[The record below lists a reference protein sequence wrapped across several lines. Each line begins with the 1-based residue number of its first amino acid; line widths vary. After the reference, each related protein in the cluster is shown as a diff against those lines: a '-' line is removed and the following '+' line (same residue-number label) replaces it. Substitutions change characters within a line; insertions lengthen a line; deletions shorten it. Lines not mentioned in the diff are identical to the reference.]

1 MNYLKFLTMFN
12 KGVDKKQNEYADA
25 VSNLMSIDI
34 SLYSRIHSPDYS
46 LISITVPFSDI
57 ETFNI
62 IRPTDRNAV
71 NFKTVFISS
80 FFINEKGYYV
90 DYQSELNKFIKL
102 GIELLEYVGNP
113 MANQE
118 DDIYQNNR
126 RMLHDIALNITS
138 LSKGFLL

>member
-57 ETFNI
+57 ETFNMILDRLLDKVRGNTI

-90 DYQSELNKFIKL
+90 DYQSELNKFIF
-102 GIELLEYVGNP
+102 I
-113 MANQE
+113 
-118 DDIYQNNR
+118 
-126 RMLHDIALNITS
+126 
-138 LSKGFLL
+138 